1 MASGRIVV
9 GVDGSE
15 GSAGAIRWCAD
26 YGGRLGFE
34 IVAVH
39 ALALPVYTEA
49 VPFASWPTED
59 KEFRDKMLATVR
71 DEWCAPLRESGVKYD
86 ALLVDGSAP
95 WMLTDVADRED
106 ADMIVVGSR
115 GRGGFGELL
124 LGSTSHQLAHHSKRP
139 VVIVPPERT

>member
-1 MASGRIVV
+1 MASGRIIV

-15 GSAGAIRWCAD
+15 GSVRALQWCGE

-39 ALALPVYTEA
+39 ALPMPVYAGT

-59 KEFRDKMLATVR
+59 REFRESLLATVR
-71 DEWCAPLRESGVKYD
+71 DEWCAPLREAGLKYD
-86 ALLVDGSAP
+86 AVLVDGSAP
-95 WMLTDVADRED
+95 WMLIEVADRED
-106 ADMIVVGSR
+106 ADMIVLGSR

-124 LGSTSHQLAHHSKRP
+124 LGSTSHQLAHHARRP
-139 VVIVPPERT
+139 LVIVPPERR